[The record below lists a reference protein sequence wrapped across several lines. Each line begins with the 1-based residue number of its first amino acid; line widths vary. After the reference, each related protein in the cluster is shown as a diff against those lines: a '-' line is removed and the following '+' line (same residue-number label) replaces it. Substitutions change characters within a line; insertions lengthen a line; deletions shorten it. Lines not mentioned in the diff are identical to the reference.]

1 MTPLDAEFDVI
12 VVGSG
17 SAGCAA
23 ALGAQAL
30 GASTVVLEKAETSG
44 GTTGLSAGAY
54 WIPNSSLMRQRGYED
69 PRPEAL
75 QFMARMAQPALYDPS
90 DAHLGLTRREYEL
103 LETFYDRAA

>member
-1 MTPLDAEFDVI
+1 MTTFDGEFDVI

-17 SAGCAA
+17 AAGCAA

-30 GASTVVLEKAETSG
+30 GAATVVLEKAETSG

-54 WIPNSSLMRQRGYED
+54 WIPNSSLMRRHGYAD

-75 QFMARMAQPALYDPS
+75 EFMARLGPTRAL
-90 DAHLGLTRREYEL
+90 RRH
-103 LETFYDRAA
+103 